1 MRTILQCTIAA
12 AAIAIAKL
20 YSLVVP
26 TDLISIS
33 FIILCI
39 LYALVMYSTTIPF
52 AELDL
57 TTQNKIQRI
66 MERAQCNFTKQFIF
80 ITLFYIISLLDNIF
94 ALGMLAVSAFSVLYY
109 YVNTYKLIELHKDVE
124 DKL

>member
-1 MRTILQCTIAA
+1 MRTIFQCTITT

-33 FIILCI
+33 FIIVCI
-39 LYALVMYSTTIPF
+39 LYALAMYSTTVPF
-52 AELDL
+52 VELDL

-66 MERAQCNFTKQFIF
+66 IKRAQGNFTNQFIF

-94 ALGMLAVSAFSVLYY
+94 TLGMLAVSAFSVLYY
-109 YVNTYKLIELHKDVE
+109 YVNTYKLIELHKDME
-124 DKL
+124 DKF

>member
-1 MRTILQCTIAA
+1 MRTIFQCTIAA

-33 FIILCI
+33 FIIVCI
-39 LYALVMYSTTIPF
+39 LYALTMYSTTVPF
-52 AELDL
+52 AVSDL

-66 MERAQCNFTKQFIF
+66 IERAQGNFTNQFVF

-94 ALGMLAVSAFSVLYY
+94 ALGMLAVSAFSVPYY
-109 YVNTYKLIELHKDVE
+109 SVNTYKLIELHKDAE